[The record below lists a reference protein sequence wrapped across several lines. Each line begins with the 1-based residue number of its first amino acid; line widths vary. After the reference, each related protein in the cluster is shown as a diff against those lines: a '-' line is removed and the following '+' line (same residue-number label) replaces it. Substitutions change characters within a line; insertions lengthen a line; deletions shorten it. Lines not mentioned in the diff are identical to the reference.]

1 MIRDFINISY
11 MGYLLLLVC
20 INPKMSVVEK
30 VNNDIEQSVEQYL
43 KRIEAVTS
51 SDGDT
56 PEMLELYKRENEFLK
71 KKLNFYAHLNSHQL
85 RAPLV
90 QMMGLIDMLKKS
102 TVSKKE
108 ELLFEYLELAAGN
121 MDEMIRCINR
131 VLQVEN
137 ESSDTD
143 D

>member
-1 MIRDFINISY
+1 M
-11 MGYLLLLVC
+11 
-20 INPKMSVVEK
+20 EK
-30 VNNDIEQSVEQYL
+30 LNNQIEQSVEQYL
-43 KRIEAVTS
+43 KRLEASPEDGS
-51 SDGDT
+51 SAS
-56 PEMLELYKRENEFLK
+56 ELLEFYKRENEFLK

-90 QMMGLIDMLKKS
+90 QIMGLIDMLKKS

-137 ESSDTD
+137 DSSDTED
-143 D
+143 